1 MIDQEVYDLTQTG
14 DEVQAILNNAE
25 GMPTPQQLSEAFA
38 LKADKSTTY
47 TKTEVDTK
55 EAALSD
61 RETFIERG
69 LGKYDN
75 TRSVTLQQVILGR
88 LSLY

>member
-25 GMPTPQQLSEAFA
+25 GMPTPEQLSDAFA

-47 TKTEVDTK
+47 TKTEVDAK
-55 EAALSD
+55 IADVD
-61 RETFIERG
+61 R
-69 LGKYDN
+69 KYD
-75 TRSVTLQQVILGR
+75 VTVAGHTMVFAGR
-88 LSLY
+88 VGVTNHKVVFL